1 MKRANGGEKS
11 FNLPYYGYFWCLF
24 VLIME
29 RFLKA
34 GIVILAVFVVGYLTY
49 SQFFKTGQVKIGDG
63 RQLPDFSFMKMGE
76 SGNLEK
82 DDLKFEKTVVVY
94 YSPSCS
100 HCQKL
105 ATDLGYKAEYLK
117 DINFVWITRFD
128 EGESIQ
134 FAKST
139 NLWGKPNLYFGLD
152 KDATFY
158 RYFGD
163 MFVPSTYIYDKD
175 GQLLQQLSQDATV
188 ADIMLVYDGGVS
200 DKFRKTR

>member
-1 MKRANGGEKS
+1 
-11 FNLPYYGYFWCLF
+11 
-24 VLIME
+24 ME

-34 GIVILAVFVVGYLTY
+34 GIVILAVFVVGYLVY
-49 SQFFKTGQVKIGDG
+49 SQFFKTNQVKIGDG
-63 RQLPDFSFMKMGE
+63 SRLPDFSFMKLGE
-76 SGNLEK
+76 PGKLER
-82 DDLKFEKTVVVY
+82 DDLSAGRTVVVY
-94 YSPSCS
+94 FSPNCS

-105 ATDLGYKAEYLK
+105 ATDLGYKSDYLQ

-128 EGESIQ
+128 EGESLQ

-139 NLWGKPNLYFGLD
+139 KLWGQKNLYFGLD
-152 KDATFY
+152 KDAAFY

-163 MFVPSTYIYDKD
+163 MFVPSTYIYDEK
-175 GQLLQQLSQDATV
+175 GKLLQQLNQDATV